1 LLLRRIP
8 HHLEEL
14 RLENLKILPN
24 ISDKLITM
32 LNERCSISKLG
43 LVDVNLNENSF
54 ATLCEYIDYSSYLT
68 ELDIR

>member
-1 LLLRRIP
+1 MLLRRIP

-14 RLENLKILPN
+14 RLEHLKILPN
-24 ISDKLITM
+24 ISDQLITM
-32 LNERCSISKLG
+32 LNERCSIVKLG

-54 ATLCEYIDYSSYLT
+54 NTLIEYIDYSSYLT